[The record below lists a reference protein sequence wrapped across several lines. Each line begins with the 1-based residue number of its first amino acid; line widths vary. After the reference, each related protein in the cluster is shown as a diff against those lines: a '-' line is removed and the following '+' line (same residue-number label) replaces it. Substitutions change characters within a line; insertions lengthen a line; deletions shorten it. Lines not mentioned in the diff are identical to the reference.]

1 MPGETAAQVQLKD
14 MIGLKSE
21 KQSWGTVRWMI
32 HRREKANVCNNEGFC
47 KGLIIIGVKLLLSM
61 LDIL

>member
-21 KQSWGTVRWMI
+21 KQNWGKVHWMI
-32 HRREKANVCNNEGFC
+32 HGREKANVYNNEGFC
-47 KGLIIIGVKLLLSM
+47 KGLIIIGVELLLSM